1 MSRQQHGVSLY
12 IPPVSNHRPNYQT
25 HHTQVIREVESVTM
39 IPYNRTGK
47 RENKKNLMPFLVERK
62 ITLVDKIKHKVK
74 TTIKKKEK
82 TDPFLIRA
90 SKLIPD
96 GYWMRTNYK
105 EKQIPHYDF

>member
-12 IPPVSNHRPNYQT
+12 IPPVSNHRPNYMLK
-25 HHTQVIREVESVTM
+25 HTQVIREVKSVTM

-47 RENKKNLMPFLVERK
+47 RENKKNLMPFLIEKK
-62 ITLVDKIKHKVK
+62 ISLIDKVK
-74 TTIKKKEK
+74 DKVKFTVKKKEK
-82 TDPFLIRA
+82 TESFLSRA

-105 EKQIPHYDF
+105 FHHIQHYDF